1 VVKNIQT
8 EQVSS
13 VRVSVIL
20 NLWGRILQGINFEVM
35 EKEMFSDHNLT
46 KVFDSL
52 TNTPKSAKTIANES
66 GVSTTTT
73 YRKIRELKEKRL
85 VAVSG
90 ILDDDG
96 RRNFLYR
103 KKDEYIG
110 RKKIRQARC

>member
-1 VVKNIQT
+1 
-8 EQVSS
+8 
-13 VRVSVIL
+13 
-20 NLWGRILQGINFEVM
+20 
-35 EKEMFSDHNLT
+35 MFSDHNLT

-66 GVSTTTT
+66 GVSRTTT

-90 ILDDDG
+90 SLDGDG

-103 KKDEYIG
+103 KKE
-110 RKKIRQARC
+110 

>member
-1 VVKNIQT
+1 
-8 EQVSS
+8 
-13 VRVSVIL
+13 
-20 NLWGRILQGINFEVM
+20 
-35 EKEMFSDHNLT
+35 MFSDNNLT

-52 TNTPKSAKTIANES
+52 SDTPKSAKTIAKQS

-90 ILDDDG
+90 ILDSDG

-103 KKDEYIG
+103 KKEEYIG